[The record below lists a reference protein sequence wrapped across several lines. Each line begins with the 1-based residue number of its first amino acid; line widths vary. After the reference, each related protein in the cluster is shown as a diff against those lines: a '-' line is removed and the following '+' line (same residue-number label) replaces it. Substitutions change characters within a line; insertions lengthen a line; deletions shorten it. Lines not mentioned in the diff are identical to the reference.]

1 MFFDIFSALCEKKG
15 VSRNA
20 AAKQMG
26 LSNSTVTKW
35 KNTNA
40 TPSGATLA
48 KVADYFGVSVD
59 YLLGITPDSYLL
71 WSEYRLAIAE
81 KAYDKATDQKER
93 DELALEIDGWRESID
108 DQKLGRTLMV
118 VGDQKNKAAT
128 IVGDGFAGDV
138 ISFPVIGGVAAGY
151 DHIAYEDWTG
161 DSIDIPRSYLHGR
174 QPKDYF
180 VLRVEG
186 DSMYPEYQDGDHVLV
201 FRQTTMDR
209 SGQVGVVVYGDENA
223 TLKRVEYVP
232 GEDWVKLCPINPQY
246 PPVTIRD
253 EALTHCTVLG
263 VAKLVV
269 REVDKQ

>member
-1 MFFDIFSALCEKKG
+1 MDDVAVRNSMIVDNIRALCL
-15 VSRNA
+15 RNRMNVA
-20 AAKQMG
+20 QLESELGFGNGSIGKWRTAKRHAPMERVG
-26 LSNSTVTKW
+26 
-35 KNTNA
+35 
-40 TPSGATLA
+40 
-48 KVADYFGVSVD
+48 
-59 YLLGITPDSYLL
+59 
-71 WSEYRLAIAE
+71 AIA
-81 KAYDKATDQKER
+81 AYFNVPV
-93 DELALEIDGWRESID
+93 ESI
-108 DQKLGRTLMV
+108 LSERGA
-118 VGDQKNKAAT
+118 NAFPPPT
-128 IVGDGFAGDV
+128 ISEDNV
-138 ISFPVIGGVAAGY
+138 SFPVIGGVAAGY

-186 DSMYPEYQDGDHVLV
+186 DSMYPDYQDGDHVLV
-201 FRQTTMDR
+201 FRQNTMDR

-223 TLKRVEYVP
+223 TLKRVEYVD
-232 GEDWVKLCPINPQY
+232 GENWVKLCPINPQY